1 VASSWS
7 SYRLRRTG
15 ARTLL
20 VAGVLA
26 CAGAPAAGA
35 QAPEV
40 VAEGLSNPRGM
51 SFGPGGDLYVAESG
65 RGGNGR
71 CLPSGD
77 DQVQCYGATGAIT
90 RVDVD
95 SGRKTRIV
103 RRLPSI
109 APQEGEAAG
118 SGATGPNDVSF
129 RGSTGYFTVGLAADP
144 RRRARFGP
152 DGRRLAGLY
161 RISRRGVVSR
171 VADLGAH
178 EVRANPDDGQPG
190 AEIDSNPYGVDA
202 TGPRLLVTDAGGNT
216 LLRVSG
222 SGRVSTLA
230 VFPFGQAA
238 PPPNIPN
245 IPPGTMLP
253 VQPVPTGL
261 FRAANGSVVVGQ
273 LTGFPFPVGGAS
285 VFQVTG
291 RAAPAAIAQGL
302 TTVVDVARGPGGS
315 IYALQITTGGLA
327 APPSPGKLV
336 RIAPDGTQT
345 ELAAGQLVQ
354 PTGMAVARNG
364 DIYVA
369 NQGTSAR
376 GGQVVR
382 IPAG

>member
-1 VASSWS
+1 MSHPSPV
-7 SYRLRRTG
+7 RRRVR
-15 ARTLL
+15 A
-20 VAGVLA
+20 APAAVLA
-26 CAGAPAAGA
+26 GAALLAAVPAAGA
-35 QAPEV
+35 QAPDV

-65 RGGNGR
+65 RGGDGR

-77 DQVQCYGATGAIT
+77 DQTQCYGATGAIT
-90 RVDVD
+90 RIDVE

-109 APQEGEAAG
+109 ATQEGEQAG
-118 SGATGPNDVSF
+118 SGATGPNDISF
-129 RGSTGYFTVGLAADP
+129 RGRTGYFTVGLAADP
-144 RRRARFGP
+144 RRRGRLGEA
-152 DGRRLAGLY
+152 GRRFAGLY
-161 RISRRGVVSR
+161 RLRRGVVSR
-171 VADLGAH
+171 VADLGAY
-178 EVRANPDDGQPG
+178 EVRADPDKGQPS

-216 LLRVSG
+216 LLRVRPG
-222 SGRVSTLA
+222 GRVSTVA

-238 PPPNIPN
+238 PPPGIPN
-245 IPPGTMLP
+245 IPPGTVLP
-253 VQPVPTGL
+253 VQPVPTGF
-261 FRAANGSVVVGQ
+261 FRDASGSVIVGQ
-273 LTGFPFPVGGAS
+273 LTGFPFPGGGAS
-285 VFQVTG
+285 VFRVAGGGQ
-291 RAAPAAIAQGL
+291 AAAFAGGL

-315 IYALQITTGGLA
+315 VYALQITTGGLA

-354 PTGMAVARNG
+354 PTGMTVSEDG

-376 GGQVVR
+376 GGQIVR
-382 IPAG
+382 VAAG